1 MILKKLILPILI
13 IPLFFMGCAS
23 QDEVHC
29 YLPQTTVSTKSPVLS
44 GQSIVLNTPIT
55 EDKLINYLWT
65 GPNGFQSKE
74 SNPVILNAT
83 PQMAGDYKLITT
95 KGICKSDEITTS
107 VSVVVNT
114 VSCTQNNN
122 TLTYIDYSYPK
133 DVSLYSNSSYSF
145 SDNEYLIYGSGYS
158 GKISL
163 NFYGKT
169 KPLTGIYTIVNK
181 STALSSGTV
190 HAIMDFGSNMLYY
203 ALSSNVLVY
212 YNSVGNIIVKLC
224 NVPFAFRTNTS
235 TDITLSTMFT
245 VEKWWK
251 NRSLFCYFADKNYIN
266 YNQ

>member
-83 PQMAGDYKLITT
+83 PEMAGDYKLITT

-107 VSVVVNT
+107 VSVVLNT
-114 VSCTQNNN
+114 VTCTQDNNK
-122 TLTYIDYSYPK
+122 LTYSGSNRGEIY
-133 DVSLYSNSSYSF
+133 LYDNSSYSF
-145 SDNEYLIYGSGYS
+145 PDNEYLIYGSGS
-158 GKISL
+158 AKISL

-190 HAIMDFGSNMLYY
+190 HVVMDFRDNILYY

-212 YNSVGNIIVKLC
+212 YDSVGNIIVKLC
-224 NVPFAFRTNTS
+224 DVPFAFRTNTS

-245 VEKWWK
+245 IGK
-251 NRSLFCYFADKNYIN
+251 
-266 YNQ
+266 